1 MPLDLELYRRK
12 IRIPSQPPIDLSVI
26 DLDPERR
33 ARTLI
38 FLHGYGGQAK
48 QWEYQLDDFAIS
60 NRVIAI
66 DLRGHGHSD
75 KPFGDYSM
83 NQIREDLEMALDA
96 LDVEKKFYL
105 VGHSFG
111 GAIATEFAIAHP
123 DRINQLIL
131 IATAG
136 EFVLNPLYRF
146 LLNLPKEFIRYL
158 NPIVREWLS
167 APPHV
172 MHAWYHQNVSQWNG
186 WSLFRSLEVPTIVI
200 RGHQDVVFSKAMF
213 EEVARAIPNAE
224 DIDVGAS
231 GHLVMLERRQAVNR
245 AIQRSL
251 ESELQSWRL
260 EIDQAETTTRAPL
273 LAERPWLVH
282 YDSGVPY
289 TIAIP
294 NIPLHQ
300 LLRSSAARFPSHTA
314 MIFEGRRI
322 SYKKL
327 QEDVNRFAYSL
338 QEIGINPGDRV
349 MLLLPNL
356 PQLVIAYFSILEIG
370 AVAVFSHPIAD
381 ENELV
386 RQLEVTKVRVL
397 ITLERFDKIISRLIN
412 EINSAALPNLSN
424 IIFAKISD
432 YLPLPKKLLFR
443 FRNQENGNF
452 SKKDFTSF
460 ATHQF
465 EDLVSIKRT
474 EHVDASSSP
483 ENLATIQFT
492 GGTTAEP
499 KGVMLSHRNLVAN
512 VIQTRHWMP
521 TAEEGKERFLSV
533 LPFSHSYGLTTALNF
548 PIAVGATMI
557 LSLSA
562 DTTEILKLIQRYRP
576 TVFPGVPSMYMAIK
590 DHPRVRKYGISSIKA
605 CISGSAPLPI
615 EIQEAFE
622 KLTRGRVVEGYGLT
636 EASPVTH
643 GNPLFGQRKVGSI
656 GVPFPSTEARVVDLV
671 KGKKEVKVGQIGE
684 LAVRGPQVM
693 LGYWEDIEA
702 TRSVFNK
709 DGFLLTGDVAQMDS
723 EGYFR
728 IISRKVDMW
737 YPEKPGNPAFPRD
750 VEEVLFE
757 IPQVKD
763 AAVVAIANQP
773 IAFIITRKE
782 RPEEKE
788 IIAFCKRRLPPQ
800 QVPRKVIFVDEF
812 PRTFIGKILRR
823 ELADRFAQTQLE
835 HQRLSEGSSQL
846 LDEPL

>member
-12 IRIPSQPPIDLSVI
+12 IRISSQPPVELSVI
-26 DLDPERR
+26 DIDPERR
-33 ARTLI
+33 AQTI
-38 FLHGYGGQAK
+38 VFLHGYGGQAM
-48 QWEYQLDDFAIS
+48 QWEYQLDEFSIS
-60 NRVIAI
+60 NRVLAI
-66 DLRGHGHSD
+66 DLHGHGQSD
-75 KPFGDYSM
+75 KPHGDYSM
-83 NQIREDLEMALDA
+83 NQIQEDLDMVLEKLN
-96 LDVEKKFYL
+96 VEKKFYL

-111 GAIATEFAIAHP
+111 GAVATEFAIAHP
-123 DRINQLIL
+123 ERINQLIL

-136 EFVLNPLYRF
+136 EFELNPLYRF
-146 LLNLPKEFIRYL
+146 LLNLPKAFIRYL

-172 MHAWYHQNVSQWNG
+172 MHAWYHQNVTRWNG
-186 WSLFRSLEVPTIVI
+186 WSLFRSLTVPTIVI

-251 ESELQSWRL
+251 ESEPRSWRL
-260 EIDQAETTTRAPL
+260 DSDQEETTTRAAL
-273 LAERPWLVH
+273 LAERPWLSH

-294 NIPLHQ
+294 NITLPE
-300 LLRSSAARFPSHTA
+300 LLRSSADRFPSQTA
-314 MIFEGRRI
+314 LIFEGQRI

-327 QEDVNRFAYSL
+327 QEEVNRFKSTL
-338 QEIGINPGDRV
+338 LEIGVNPSDRV

-356 PQLVIAYFSILEIG
+356 PQLVIAYFSILDLG
-370 AVAVFSHPIAD
+370 AVAVFAHPITD
-381 ENELV
+381 ENELI
-386 RQLEVTKVRVL
+386 RQLAGTQARVL
-397 ITLERFDKIISRLIN
+397 ITLERFDKIINRLIA
-412 EINSAALPNLSN
+412 EIDSASLPDLAH

-432 YLPLPKKLLFR
+432 YLPLPKKYFFR
-443 FRNQENGNF
+443 LKNQEDGRF
-452 SKKDFTSF
+452 SSSSF
-460 ATHQF
+460 AHIAIHQF
-465 EDLVSIKRT
+465 EALLTTKKIEEVDGSIS
-474 EHVDASSSP
+474 A

-492 GGTTAEP
+492 GGTTARP

-512 VIQTRHWMP
+512 VLQTRHWMP
-521 TAEEGKERFLSV
+521 NAEEGKERFLSV
-533 LPFSHSYGLTTALNF
+533 IPFSHSYGLTTALNF
-548 PIAVGATMI
+548 PIAIGATMI
-557 LSLSA
+557 LKLGA
-562 DTTEILKLIQRYRP
+562 DTTELLKLIQRYRP
-576 TVFPGVPSMYMAIK
+576 TVFPGVPSMYMSIK
-590 DHPRVRKYGISSIKA
+590 DHPKARSYGISSIKA

-615 EIQEAFE
+615 EVQEAFE

-636 EASPVTH
+636 EAGPVTH

-693 LGYWEDIEA
+693 LGYWDDVEA
-702 TRSVFNK
+702 TRSVFNP

-737 YPEKPGNPAFPRD
+737 YPDKPGNPAFPRD

-773 IAFIITRKE
+773 IAFIITRRD
-782 RPEEKE
+782 RPQEKE
-788 IIAFCKRRLPPQ
+788 IIAFCKRRLPPE

-823 ELADRFAQTQLE
+823 ELADRFAQTQLD
-835 HQRLSEGSSQL
+835 HQRLSEESSRIF
-846 LDEPL
+846 DEPL